1 MPEFNVNNQNLKSPK
16 DAVINNTSTE
26 IEQNNSNNG
35 TKLLG
40 LIFEEVIDEILT
52 QDSFTRE
59 EAAVYVKGEREISD
73 IVKNS
78 PKKQSIVEAFFDP
91 NKVEREVRE
100 KYKSEHQDYAAVM
113 YEGQKVE
120 SDYDKTYQSTINKWL
135 EENPAPEMF
144 EKGGLFGVKITDD
157 YKKWKSNQMREKYAS
172 GNNPRSKKSPHDFQ
186 RRQRNSFLVFTKSSR
201 VCWC

>member
-16 DAVINNTSTE
+16 DAVINNTSAE

-113 YEGQKVE
+113 DEGQKVE
-120 SDYDKTYQSTINKWL
+120 SDYDKTYQSTKNKWL

-157 YKKWKSNQMREKYAS
+157 YKKWIKVQTKYMNDFEKEYCKNNKDYA
-172 GNNPRSKKSPHDFQ
+172 NLKAEQNKKK
-186 RRQRNSFLVFTKSSR
+186 FTLG
-201 VCWC
+201 